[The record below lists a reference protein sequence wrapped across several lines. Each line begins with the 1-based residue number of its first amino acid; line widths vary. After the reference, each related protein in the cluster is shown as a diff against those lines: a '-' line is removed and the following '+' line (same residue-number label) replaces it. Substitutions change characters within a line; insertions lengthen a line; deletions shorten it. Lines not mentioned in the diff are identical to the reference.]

1 MAFAGYHVHLI
12 FLQLDSVE
20 LAIERVAIR
29 VRQGGHSIPEN
40 VIRRRFDAGRIN
52 LEDIY
57 APIVNSWARYD
68 NSGNAP
74 VLVDSRENS

>member
-57 APIVNSWARYD
+57 APIVNLWARYD